1 MTFGLFFMSL
11 FKDVEK
17 IQETLKSPKKFKSP
31 ILVPVV
37 EPSPRTKERLRKVQ
51 SEEDFM
57 KVQVPW
63 IL

>member
-1 MTFGLFFMSL
+1 MTFALYFMSI
-11 FKDVEK
+11 FKDTDK
-17 IQETLKSPKKFKSP
+17 ANSCKDKPKLNPS
-31 ILVPVV
+31 ILVTI
-37 EPSPRTKERLRKVQ
+37 EASPRTKEKLRKVQ

>member
-1 MTFGLFFMSL
+1 MSI
-11 FKDVEK
+11 FKDTDK
-17 IQETLKSPKKFKSP
+17 ANSCKDKPKLNPS
-31 ILVPVV
+31 ILVTI
-37 EPSPRTKERLRKVQ
+37 EASPRTKEKLRKVQ